1 MMTRPDAV
9 GQQLDSKNLGRLRRV
24 ADAREVWISESSD
37 FTPWLAEN
45 IDVLGD
51 ELGMTLTI
59 VAQEV
64 PVGAFR
70 LDLQAVDEDNRVV
83 VIENQLERTDHSH
96 LGQCLVYASGL
107 DASTVVWISSS
118 FREEFRSALD
128 WLNERTDLGIQFFGV
143 EVHVVEIGVGG
154 PRAPVFDVVSRPND
168 WQKTVKANKGSAAA
182 GVPASTTNEERQDF
196 FADVLAQVVSQR
208 PAIRQPARSRAN
220 WLSFA
225 SGPFG
230 YWAISVAASGQ
241 IRIEAYLDC
250 GDRERNKL
258 LWDEMAGEQSRWNA
272 AVGAS
277 LSFERLDDKRASR
290 LAVYRDFDLS
300 AEDRPDSL
308 QWASSTLVSMYDA
321 MNAHLRTRATEL
333 RASGA

>member
-1 MMTRPDAV
+1 MTRPDAV
-9 GQQLDSKNLGRLRRV
+9 DQQLDSKNLGRLRRV
-24 ADAREVWISESSD
+24 ANAREVWISESSD

-45 IDVLGD
+45 IDVLGN
-51 ELGMTLTI
+51 ELGMTLTV

-64 PVGAFR
+64 PVGGFR
-70 LDLQAVDEDNRVV
+70 LDLQAVDEDQRVV

-118 FREEFRSALD
+118 FRDEFRSALD

-143 EVHVVEIGVGG
+143 EVHVVEIGAGG
-154 PRAPVFDVVSRPND
+154 PRAPVFEVVSRPND
-168 WQKTVKANKGSAAA
+168 WQKAVKASKGSAAVGGA
-182 GVPASTTNEERQDF
+182 QNSTTNEERQDF
-196 FADVLAQVVSQR
+196 FADVLGQVVSQR
-208 PAIRQPARSRAN
+208 PSIRQPARSRGN

-230 YWAISVAASGQ
+230 YWAISVMGTGQ
-241 IRIEAYLDC
+241 IRLEAYLDC

-258 LWDEMAGEQSRWNA
+258 LLDEMVADESRWND
-272 AVGAS
+272 AVGAT

-290 LAVYRDFDLS
+290 IARYRDFDL
-300 AEDRPDSL
+300 AADDRPESIR
-308 QWASSTLVSMYDA
+308 WAAVALVAMFDA
-321 MNAHLRTRATEL
+321 MNADLRSRATAL
-333 RASGA
+333 RAHAG